1 VNLTPSIGQFLFDEP
16 TKVSQVRVRD
26 SFPSDLPQVAKWT
39 IGKLTKDQ
47 SPTLNGSIIFHTGV
61 SPHSDDAPPIQLNW
75 KVPMASISGLAVA
88 GLQLTNET
96 YRPYKGVRVVTKSG
110 KYQIR
115 SN

>member
-1 VNLTPSIGQFLFDEP
+1 VT
-16 TKVSQVRVRD
+16 
-26 SFPSDLPQVAKWT
+26 LPLDQVAKWT
-39 IGKLTKDQ
+39 IGKLSKDQ
-47 SPTLNGSIIFHTGV
+47 SPTLNGSVLFHNLSTV
-61 SPHSDDAPPIQLNW
+61 DTEDAPSIQLHW
-75 KVPMASISGLAVA
+75 KVPMASVSGLAVA